1 MSQFDE
7 FKKKASDFLT
17 EAWDKAEPKITEL
30 RDKAE
35 PKVKELRDK
44 AEPKLREFRDKAE
57 PKLNDLREKAE
68 PMMKDAKSRA
78 TDLYSDVKGKVA
90 ELREDGS
97 SPQSAAA
104 TDPVEFA
111 PRTDTATDEYA
122 EAVEANE
129 SPSPIPDEA
138 TPPAVSTEPTDRSE
152 SGETPSAQH

>member
-7 FKKKASDFLT
+7 FKKKASGFLN

-30 RDKAE
+30 LDKAE

-90 ELREDGS
+90 ELREDS
-97 SPQSAAA
+97 PSPQSAA
-104 TDPVEFA
+104 TTNPVEFA

-122 EAVEANE
+122 EAVGANE
-129 SPSPIPDEA
+129 PPAQIPNET
-138 TPPAVSTEPTDRSE
+138 TPPAVSTETTDRFQ
-152 SGETPSAQH
+152 SGETPPAQH